1 MSIESITDAVA
12 RSFEAQK
19 RVLSFDE
26 YLDECAAN
34 PERHLRDAPAY
45 LRDCF
50 DHFGSYEIDTPL
62 GHQRRFRMFDG
73 DGDTPA
79 TTDAELTL
87 VGHEA
92 VQQAVYQ
99 SVESF
104 VKLGRANRLV
114 LLHGPNGSAKSTLVS
129 CMMRGLE
136 RYSAMPEGALYTF
149 SWVFPIGHED
159 KHIGFSALHSASS
172 QLSTYAHLPDA
183 QLAVKLK
190 SSLREHP
197 LLLMPTPERQSWI
210 KSVYQGQE
218 VRVPRMLWEGALG
231 HNNQQ
236 ILEALLVGY
245 QGDFQRVLAH
255 VQVERFTLSR
265 RFRRGMVSLGPQLA
279 VDARERQITADL
291 SLHALPASLS
301 ALALFNVEG
310 PLPDASRGVIEFSD
324 LLKRPIDAWRYL
336 LTAVETSEVALTTS
350 NLPLDSVMVGTSND
364 LHLEAFKQHHEYL
377 SFRGRLRLVRMPYL
391 LNVHDEEAVY
401 ATQVAPKLA
410 CHIAPHAL
418 HMAATWAVLTRLRRP
433 LSEHYP
439 SAHLGQLVASL
450 SPMEKARFFSSDE
463 LPRRFDAQAAAE
475 VRAAKALITDEY
487 AADADYEG
495 GSGMSPRDML
505 LVLIDAAD
513 RPGFEGLSP
522 LAILRSLEDFCRRS
536 DHAFLKLEPE
546 NGFHDATGFIAEVR
560 SLWLDLVEA
569 DVRGALELVEE
580 GSELER
586 MRRYLQHVS
595 QSLKREKVRNLV
607 TGDFEDPDQEFMAH
621 IEKQLG
627 IARGE
632 SFRQDLM
639 SQVAGCAMGVEDAAV
654 AIDSVLQPF
663 AERLEQA
670 FFEEHRATLG
680 RAIHAMILRV
690 APQESEIDSASH
702 AGDSITP
709 GGVDQALTTMFNR
722 FGYSRASLQDALTEL
737 ERARFA
743 D

>member
-12 RSFEAQK
+12 RAFEAQK
-19 RVLSFDE
+19 RVLSFNE
-26 YLDECAAN
+26 YLEECAAH
-34 PERHLRDAPAY
+34 PQRHLRDAPSY
-45 LRDCF
+45 LKDCF
-50 DHFGSYEIDTPL
+50 DHFGAYEVNTPL
-62 GHQRRFRMFDG
+62 GAQRRFRIFDG
-73 DGDTPA
+73 DGNAPA
-79 TTDAELTL
+79 TADAELTL

-136 RYSAMPEGALYTF
+136 RYSALADGALYTF
-149 SWVFPIGHED
+149 SWVFPVGHED
-159 KHIGFSALHSASS
+159 KHIGFAALHSTSA
-172 QLSTYAHLPDA
+172 QLSTYAHLPDT

-190 SSLREHP
+190 SPLREHP
-197 LLLMPTPERQSWI
+197 LLLMPTRERQAWI
-210 KSVYQGQE
+210 KEAYQGRE
-218 VRVPRMLWEGALG
+218 IRIPRMLWEGNLG

-265 RFRRGMVSLGPQLA
+265 RFRRGMVSLGPQLS

-350 NLPLDSVMVGTSND
+350 NLPLDSVMLGTSND

-418 HMAATWAVLTRLRRP
+418 HMAATWAVLTRLKRP
-433 LSEHYP
+433 LSERYP
-439 SAHLGQLVASL
+439 SAKLGQMVSSL
-450 SPMEKARFFSSDE
+450 SPMEKAKFFASDE

-475 VRAAKALITDEY
+475 LRAAKLLVADEC

-546 NGFHDATGFIAEVR
+546 NGYYDATGFIAEVR
-560 SLWLDLVEA
+560 QLWLDLVEA
-569 DVRGALELVEE
+569 DVRHALKLVEE

-586 MRRYLQHVS
+586 MHRYLQHVS
-595 QSLKREKVRNLV
+595 QSLKREKVRNPV
-607 TGDFEDPDQEFMAH
+607 TGVFEDPDQDFMAH
-621 IEKQLG
+621 IEHQLD
-627 IARGE
+627 IKRGE

-639 SQVAGCAMGVEDAAV
+639 SQVAGCAMGTEDAA
-654 AIDSVLQPF
+654 ASIDSVLQPF
-663 AERLEQA
+663 ADRLEQA

-680 RAIHAMILRV
+680 RAVHSLILRLS
-690 APQESEIDSASH
+690 PQDSEVDSASLP
-702 AGDSITP
+702 GDSIPP
-709 GGVDQALTTMFNR
+709 GGVDRALETMLAS
-722 FGYSRASLQDALTEL
+722 GYSHSSLRDALTEL